1 MDTTYY
7 LKSLYEDNEH
17 ISENKNMKD
26 IILNNEELLYSNRI
40 TKIKKNTAEDR
51 IIVLT
56 NKFLYNLKGKKCRS
70 KIDIRNITG
79 ITISNNSEEFVIH
92 TCEIEYDFH
101 YTSECRTL
109 ILELLARIYY
119 YLNRKKI
126 DLSIVEEDMLDHYVT
141 QKSDKKANKG
151 KTKFDITKFMD
162 IDIYLY
168 GNPDKPNS
176 KTFASVTKTL
186 KSEIIFY
193 NPITCSNLDL
203 KKLRIENFRHLE
215 VLSLSVY
222 GDVVLAEYIPTGVIY
237 FIRTINSSDTNE
249 FCLNFDILMD
259 INLSSMDFPFMAQLD
274 ILLKTQTVTYLI
286 TKFKGNFEGGYL
298 ISKVYDCGIFL
309 ENVALFFGAQIAL
322 IIDYFHK
329 KNIKFL
335 GFSPQ
340 NFLIGPDGYIKFVD
354 YEMDYN
360 TVKQNADKICLY
372 NGPEEYNIIEND
384 WYNFGVIMY
393 EMLFG
398 IPPSFINDVLVFQ
411 KYFTVSEKAKKFLEN
426 IVKKEVYENFS
437 LDELKKSDLFKDT
450 NFDDILNKKI
460 NIGLRFLGD
469 IDEIPLAAMGDIQ
482 NDNKVKRQTYNILN
496 FNSIDL
502 DG

>member
-1 MDTTYY
+1 MEDYY
-7 LKSLYEDNEH
+7 LKSLFEDNEQ
-17 ISENKNMKD
+17 IADNKNMMNN
-26 IILNNEELLYSNRI
+26 IILQNEDLLYSNKI
-40 TKIKKNTAEDR
+40 TKIKKNIAEDR
-51 IIVLT
+51 VIVLT
-56 NKFLYNLKGKKCRS
+56 NKFLYNLKGKKYRS
-70 KIDIRNITG
+70 KIDIRNFTG
-79 ITISNNSEEFVIH
+79 ITISKNSNEFVIH

-101 YTSECRTL
+101 YSSENRTF
-109 ILELLARIYY
+109 ILELLARIFF
-119 YLNRKKI
+119 YLTRRKL
-126 DLSIVEEDMLDHYVT
+126 DLSVVESELLDDYVT
-141 QKSDKKANKG
+141 QKNSKKTTNRKS
-151 KTKFDITKFMD
+151 KFDMKYYMD
-162 IDIYLY
+162 IDHYLY
-168 GNPDKPNS
+168 GNLEKKTS
-176 KTFASVTKTL
+176 KTLASVTKFY
-186 KSEIIFY
+186 KSEIIFF

-203 KKLRIENFRHLE
+203 KKLKIENFRHLE

-222 GDVVLAEYIPTGVIY
+222 GDVVLAEYMPTGVIY

-259 INLSSMDFPFMAQLD
+259 INISMDFPFMARLD

-286 TKFKGNFEGGYL
+286 STFKGNFEGGYL
-298 ISKVYDCGIFL
+298 ISKVYDCGIFC
-309 ENVALFFGAQIAL
+309 EKTALFFGAQIAL
-322 IIDYFHK
+322 IIEYFHK

-372 NGPEEYNIIEND
+372 NGPEEYNKIEND

-398 IPPSFINDVLVFQ
+398 IPPSFINNVLSFQ
-411 KYFTVSEKAKKFLEN
+411 KYFTVSEEAKKFLEN
-426 IVKKEVYENFS
+426 IVKKEVYESFT
-437 LDELKKSDLFKDT
+437 LDDLKKTDLFKDT

-469 IDEIPLAAMGDIQ
+469 IDEIPMPVFPGIQ
-482 NDNKVKRQTYNILN
+482 TDNNSNEHSYNILN

-502 DG
+502 EC

>member
-1 MDTTYY
+1 MDRFY
-7 LKSLYEDNEH
+7 LKVLYEDNEQ
-17 ISENKNMKD
+17 ISENKYMKD
-26 IILNNEELLYSNRI
+26 IILNNEDLLFSNQI
-40 TKIKKNTAEDR
+40 TKIKKNTAEER
-51 IIVLT
+51 VIVLT
-56 NKFLYNLKGKKCRS
+56 NKFLYNLKGKKYRS

-79 ITISNNSEEFVIH
+79 ITISKVSDEFVVH

-101 YTSECRTL
+101 YSCEKRTL
-109 ILELLARIYY
+109 ILEILARVYY
-119 YLNRKKI
+119 FLTRAKL
-126 DLSIVEEDMLDHYVT
+126 DLSLVEDDMLDHYVT

-151 KTKFDITKFMD
+151 KTKFDPQRFID
-162 IDIYLY
+162 IDHYLY
-168 GNPDKPNS
+168 GNVDKQSS

-193 NPITCSNLDL
+193 NPITCKDLDL
-203 KKLRIENFRHLE
+203 KKVRIENFRHLE

-222 GDVVLAEYIPTGVIY
+222 GDVVLGEYMPTGEIY

-249 FCLNFDILMD
+249 FCLTFDILMD
-259 INLSSMDFPFMAQLD
+259 INICSMDFPFMAPLD

-298 ISKVYDCGIFL
+298 ISKVYDCGIFC
-309 ENVALFFGAQIAL
+309 EKVAIFFGVQIAL

-354 YEMDYN
+354 YEMDYS
-360 TVKQNADKICLY
+360 TVKKNADKICLY
-372 NGPEEYNIIEND
+372 DGPEEYNKIEND

-398 IPPSFINDVLVFQ
+398 IPPSFINDALVFQ
-411 KYFTVSEKAKKFLEN
+411 KYFTVSEEAKKFLDN
-426 IVKKEVYENFS
+426 IVKKKVYENYS
-437 LDELKKSDLFKDT
+437 LEELKKSDLFKDT
-450 NFDDILNKKI
+450 NFDEILNKKI

-469 IDEIPLAAMGDIQ
+469 IDEIPMSALEAI
-482 NDNKVKRQTYNILN
+482 NTDNKVKRQPYNILN

-502 DG
+502 EC

>member
-1 MDTTYY
+1 MDSYY
-7 LKSLYEDNEH
+7 LKSLFEDNEQLAD
-17 ISENKNMKD
+17 NKIMKD
-26 IILNNEELLYSNRI
+26 LMLDNEEFLFSYSI

-51 IIVLT
+51 IIVIT
-56 NKFLYNLKGKKCRS
+56 NKFIYNLRGKKYRS

-79 ITISNNSEEFVIH
+79 ITISKNSEEFVIH

-101 YTSECRTL
+101 YTSEKRAL
-109 ILELLARIYY
+109 IIEIIARLLYSLIK
-119 YLNRKKI
+119 KKI
-126 DLSIVEEDMLDHYVT
+126 DLSVVEEDMLDHYVT
-141 QKSDKKANKG
+141 QKSDKKSHKG
-151 KTKFDITKFMD
+151 KTKFDPKHYMD
-162 IDIYLY
+162 IDQYLY
-168 GNPDKPNS
+168 GNTEKQKS
-176 KTFASVTKTL
+176 KTFASVTKFL

-193 NPITCSNLDL
+193 NPITCNNLDL
-203 KKLRIENFRHLE
+203 KKLKIENFRHLE

-259 INLSSMDFPFMAQLD
+259 INVSSMDFPFMAPLD

-286 TKFKGNFEGGYL
+286 TTFKGNFEGGYL
-298 ISKVYDCGIFL
+298 ISKVYDCGIFC
-309 ENVALFFGAQIAL
+309 EKVALFFGSQIAL

-354 YEMDYN
+354 YEMDYS
-360 TVKQNADKICLY
+360 TVRKNAEKICLY
-372 NGPEEYNIIEND
+372 DGPEEYNKIEND

-411 KYFTVSEKAKKFLEN
+411 KYFTVSEKAKKFLED

-437 LDELKKSDLFKDT
+437 LDELKKTDLFVDT

-460 NIGLRFLGD
+460 NIGLRFLGEV
-469 IDEIPLAAMGDIQ
+469 DEIPMPVIPGI
-482 NDNKVKRQTYNILN
+482 NTDNKIKVNSYNILN

-502 DG
+502 EC

>member
-1 MDTTYY
+1 MDIFY
-7 LKSLYEDNEH
+7 LQALYEDNEQ
-17 ISENKNMKD
+17 IAENKYMKD
-26 IILNNEELLYSNRI
+26 IILNNEDLLFSCQI
-40 TKIKKNTAEDR
+40 TKIKKNVAEER
-51 IIVLT
+51 VIVLT
-56 NKFLYNLKGKKCRS
+56 TKFLYNLKGKKYRS

-79 ITISNNSEEFVIH
+79 ITISKTSEEFVVH

-101 YTSECRTL
+101 YSCEKRTI
-109 ILELLARIYY
+109 ILEILARVYY
-119 YLNRKKI
+119 FLNRKKLDI
-126 DLSIVEEDMLDHYVT
+126 SLVEDDMLDHFVT

-151 KTKFDITKFMD
+151 KTKFDPLHFID
-162 IDIYLY
+162 IDHYLY
-168 GNPDKPNS
+168 GNIDKQSS
-176 KTFASVTKTL
+176 KTFASVTKNL

-193 NPITCSNLDL
+193 NPNTCKDLDL

-222 GDVVLAEYIPTGVIY
+222 GDVALAEYIPTSEIY
-237 FIRTINSSDTNE
+237 FVRTINSSDTNE
-249 FCLNFDILMD
+249 FCLTFDILMD
-259 INLSSMDFPFMAQLD
+259 INFTSMDFPFMAQLD
-274 ILLKTQTVTYLI
+274 ILLKTENMTYLL

-298 ISKVYDCGIFL
+298 ISKVYDCGIFS
-309 ENVALFFGAQIAL
+309 ENIAIFFGVQIAL

-354 YEMDYN
+354 YEMDYS
-360 TVKQNADKICLY
+360 TVKKNAEKICLY
-372 NGPEEYNIIEND
+372 DGPEEYNKIEND

-398 IPPSFINDVLVFQ
+398 IPPSFINDKLVFQ

-426 IVKKEVYENFS
+426 IVKKEVYENYS
-437 LDELKKSDLFKDT
+437 LEELKKSDLFKDT
-450 NFDDILNKKI
+450 NFDDILSKRI

-469 IDEIPLAAMGDIQ
+469 IDEIPMPVIEGL
-482 NDNKVKRQTYNILN
+482 NTDNKIKKPSYNILN

-502 DG
+502 EC

>member
-1 MDTTYY
+1 MNSYY
-7 LKSLYEDNEH
+7 LKTLYEDNER
-17 ISENKNMKD
+17 IFESKCMKD
-26 IILNNEELLYSNRI
+26 IFLNNEELLFSNSI

-51 IIVLT
+51 VIVIS
-56 NKFLYNLKGKKCRS
+56 NKFVYNLKGKKYRS

-79 ITISNNSEEFVIH
+79 ITVSKVSDEFVIH

-101 YTSECRTL
+101 YHSEKRPL
-109 ILELLARIYY
+109 IIEILARVLYF
-119 YLNRKKI
+119 LSRTKL
-126 DLSIVEEDMLDHYVT
+126 DLSMVEDDMLDHYVT
-141 QKSDKKANKG
+141 HKTDKKANKG
-151 KTKFDITKFMD
+151 KTKFDPKYYID
-162 IDIYLY
+162 IDHYLY
-168 GNPDKPNS
+168 GNVSKQKS
-176 KTFASVTKTL
+176 KTFASVTKTYR
-186 KSEIIFY
+186 SEIIFF
-193 NPITCSNLDL
+193 NPITCGNLEL
-203 KKLRIENFRHLE
+203 KKIRIENFRHLE

-249 FCLNFDILMD
+249 FCLNFDILVD
-259 INLSSMDFPFMAQLD
+259 INLTSMDFPFMAQLD
-274 ILLKTQTVTYLI
+274 MLLKTENGTFLI

-298 ISKVYDCGIFL
+298 ISKVYDCGIFC
-309 ENVALFFGAQIAL
+309 EKVALFFGSQIAL

-329 KNIKFL
+329 KNIKLL

-354 YEMDYN
+354 YEMDYSI
-360 TVKQNADKICLY
+360 VKKNADRICLY
-372 NGPEEYNIIEND
+372 NGPEEYHKVEND

-426 IVKKEVYENFS
+426 MVKKEVYENFT
-437 LDELKKSDLFKDT
+437 LEELKKTDLFQDI

-469 IDEIPLAAMGDIQ
+469 VDDIPMTPYSNYTSDSKKKQ
-482 NDNKVKRQTYNILN
+482 QSYNILN

-502 DG
+502 ES

>member
-1 MDTTYY
+1 VD
-7 LKSLYEDNEH
+7 D
-17 ISENKNMKD
+17 
-26 IILNNEELLYSNRI
+26 
-40 TKIKKNTAEDR
+40 
-51 IIVLT
+51 
-56 NKFLYNLKGKKCRS
+56 
-70 KIDIRNITG
+70 
-79 ITISNNSEEFVIH
+79 
-92 TCEIEYDFH
+92 
-101 YTSECRTL
+101 
-109 ILELLARIYY
+109 
-119 YLNRKKI
+119 
-126 DLSIVEEDMLDHYVT
+126 DMLDHYVT

-151 KTKFDITKFMD
+151 KTKFDPQRFMD
-162 IDIYLY
+162 IDHYLY
-168 GNPDKPNS
+168 GNIDKQSS

-193 NPITCSNLDL
+193 NPITCKDLDL
-203 KKLRIENFRHLE
+203 KKVRIENFRHLE

-222 GDVVLAEYIPTGVIY
+222 GDVVLGEYMPTGEIY

-249 FCLNFDILMD
+249 FCLTFDILMD
-259 INLSSMDFPFMAQLD
+259 INLSSMDFPFMAPLD

-298 ISKVYDCGIFL
+298 ISKVYDCGIFC
-309 ENVALFFGAQIAL
+309 EKVAIFFGVQIAL

-354 YEMDYN
+354 YEMDYS
-360 TVKQNADKICLY
+360 TVKKNADKICLY
-372 NGPEEYNIIEND
+372 DGPEEYNKIEND

-411 KYFTVSEKAKKFLEN
+411 KYFTVSEEAKKFLDN
-426 IVKKEVYENFS
+426 IVKKEVYENYS
-437 LDELKKSDLFKDT
+437 LEELKKSDLFKDT
-450 NFDDILNKKI
+450 NFDEILSKKI

-469 IDEIPLAAMGDIQ
+469 IDEIPMSALEGI
-482 NDNKVKRQTYNILN
+482 NTDNKVKRQPYNILN

-502 DG
+502 EC

>member
-1 MDTTYY
+1 MESIY
-7 LKSLYEDNEH
+7 LKALYEDNEQ
-17 ISENKNMKD
+17 IAENKNMKD
-26 IILNNEELLYSNRI
+26 IILQNEELLFSNRI

-51 IIVLT
+51 VIVLT
-56 NKFLYNLKGKKCRS
+56 NKFLYNLKGKKYRS

-79 ITISNNSEEFVIH
+79 ITISKTSEELVIH

-101 YTSECRTL
+101 YCCDEKRTL
-109 ILELLARIYY
+109 ILEIIARVFYF
-119 YLNRKKI
+119 LTRTKL
-126 DLSIVEEDMLDHYVT
+126 DLSVVEDDMLDRYVT

-151 KTKFDITKFMD
+151 KTKFDPSHFMD
-162 IDIYLY
+162 IDQFLY
-168 GNPDKPNS
+168 GNIDKQTS
-176 KTFASVTKTL
+176 KTFASVTKFL

-259 INLSSMDFPFMAQLD
+259 INLSSMDFPFMAPLD

-286 TKFKGNFEGGYL
+286 TTFKGNFEGGYL
-298 ISKVYDCGIFL
+298 ISKVYDCGIFC
-309 ENVALFFGAQIAL
+309 EKVALFFGSQIAL

-354 YEMDYN
+354 YEMDYS
-360 TVKQNADKICLY
+360 TVKKNADKICLY
-372 NGPEEYNIIEND
+372 DGPEEYSTIQND

-437 LDELKKSDLFKDT
+437 LDELKKTDLFQDT

-469 IDEIPLAAMGDIQ
+469 VDEIPMPLMPGIKT
-482 NDNKVKRQTYNILN
+482 DNKLKERSYNILN

-502 DG
+502 EC

>member
-1 MDTTYY
+1 MDRFY
-7 LKSLYEDNEH
+7 LKVLYEDNEQ
-17 ISENKNMKD
+17 ISENKYMKD
-26 IILNNEELLYSNRI
+26 IILNNEELLFSNQI
-40 TKIKKNTAEDR
+40 TKIKKNTAEER
-51 IIVLT
+51 VIVLT
-56 NKFLYNLKGKKCRS
+56 NKFLYNLKGKKYRS

-79 ITISNNSEEFVIH
+79 ITISKVSDEFVVH

-101 YTSECRTL
+101 YSCEKRTL
-109 ILELLARIYY
+109 ILEILARVYY
-119 YLNRKKI
+119 FLTRAKL
-126 DLSIVEEDMLDHYVT
+126 DLSLVEDDMLDHYVT

-151 KTKFDITKFMD
+151 KTKFDPQRFID
-162 IDIYLY
+162 IDHYLY
-168 GNPDKPNS
+168 GNVDKQSS

-193 NPITCSNLDL
+193 NPITCKDLDL
-203 KKLRIENFRHLE
+203 KKVRIENFRHLE

-222 GDVVLAEYIPTGVIY
+222 GDVVLGEYMPTGEIY

-249 FCLNFDILMD
+249 FCLTFDILMD
-259 INLSSMDFPFMAQLD
+259 INLSSMDFPFMAPLD

-298 ISKVYDCGIFL
+298 ISKVYDCGIFC
-309 ENVALFFGAQIAL
+309 EKVAIFFGVQIAL

-354 YEMDYN
+354 YEMDYS
-360 TVKQNADKICLY
+360 TVKKNADKICLY
-372 NGPEEYNIIEND
+372 DGPEEYNKIEND

-411 KYFTVSEKAKKFLEN
+411 KYFTVSEEAKKFLDN
-426 IVKKEVYENFS
+426 IVKKKVYENYS
-437 LDELKKSDLFKDT
+437 LEELKKSDLFKDT
-450 NFDDILNKKI
+450 NFDEILNKKI

-469 IDEIPLAAMGDIQ
+469 IDEIPMSALEAI
-482 NDNKVKRQTYNILN
+482 NTDNKVKRQPYNILN

-502 DG
+502 EC

>member
-1 MDTTYY
+1 VD
-7 LKSLYEDNEH
+7 D
-17 ISENKNMKD
+17 
-26 IILNNEELLYSNRI
+26 
-40 TKIKKNTAEDR
+40 
-51 IIVLT
+51 
-56 NKFLYNLKGKKCRS
+56 
-70 KIDIRNITG
+70 
-79 ITISNNSEEFVIH
+79 
-92 TCEIEYDFH
+92 
-101 YTSECRTL
+101 
-109 ILELLARIYY
+109 
-119 YLNRKKI
+119 
-126 DLSIVEEDMLDHYVT
+126 DMLDHYVT

-151 KTKFDITKFMD
+151 KTKFDPQRFMD
-162 IDIYLY
+162 IDHYLY
-168 GNPDKPNS
+168 GNIDKQSS

-193 NPITCSNLDL
+193 NPITCKDLDL
-203 KKLRIENFRHLE
+203 KKVRIENFRHLE

-222 GDVVLAEYIPTGVIY
+222 GDVVLGEYMPTGEIY

-249 FCLNFDILMD
+249 FCLTFDILMD
-259 INLSSMDFPFMAQLD
+259 INLCSMDFPFMAPLD

-298 ISKVYDCGIFL
+298 ISKVYDCGIFC
-309 ENVALFFGAQIAL
+309 EKVAIFFGVQIAL

-354 YEMDYN
+354 YEMDYS
-360 TVKQNADKICLY
+360 TVKKNADKICLY
-372 NGPEEYNIIEND
+372 DGPEEYNKIEND

-393 EMLFG
+393 DMLFG

-411 KYFTVSEKAKKFLEN
+411 KYFTVSEEAKKFLDN
-426 IVKKEVYENFS
+426 IVKKEVYENYS
-437 LDELKKSDLFKDT
+437 LEELKKSDLFKDT
-450 NFDDILNKKI
+450 NFDEILSKKI

-469 IDEIPLAAMGDIQ
+469 IDEIPMSALEGI
-482 NDNKVKRQTYNILN
+482 NTDNKVKRQPYNILN

-502 DG
+502 EC

>member
-1 MDTTYY
+1 MDNPYY
-7 LKSLYEDNEH
+7 LKSFFEDNEQ
-17 ISENKNMKD
+17 IDDNKSMKD
-26 IILNNEELLYSNRI
+26 IILKNEDLLFSNKI
-40 TKIKKNTAEDR
+40 TKIRKNVAEDR

-56 NKFLYNLKGKKCRS
+56 NKFLYNLKGKKYRS

-79 ITISNNSEEFVIH
+79 ITISKTSEEFVIH

-101 YTSECRTL
+101 YLSEKRTL
-109 ILELLARIYY
+109 IIELLARIFYC
-119 YLNRKKI
+119 LTRNKI
-126 DLSIVEEDMLDHYVT
+126 DLSIVENDILDNFVT

-151 KTKFDITKFMD
+151 KTKFDPNFFMD
-162 IDIYLY
+162 IDHYLY
-168 GNPDKPNS
+168 GNIEKTTS
-176 KTFASVTKTL
+176 KTLASVTKYL

-193 NPITCSNLDL
+193 NPITCSKLDL

-259 INLSSMDFPFMAQLD
+259 INLSSMDFPFMAPLD

-286 TKFKGNFEGGYL
+286 TQFKGNFEGGYL
-298 ISKVYDCGIFL
+298 ISKVYDCGIFC
-309 ENVALFFGAQIAL
+309 EKVALFFGSQIAL

-354 YEMDYN
+354 YEMDYS
-360 TVKQNADKICLY
+360 TVKKNADKICLY
-372 NGPEEYNIIEND
+372 KGPEEYNLIEND

-398 IPPSFINDVLVFQ
+398 IPPSFINNVLVFQ

-426 IVKKEVYENFS
+426 IVKKEVYENYS
-437 LDELKKSDLFKDT
+437 LEEIKKTDLFKDI

-469 IDEIPLAAMGDIQ
+469 VDEIPMPVLPSENLDKKI
-482 NDNKVKRQTYNILN
+482 KEHSYNILN

-502 DG
+502 EC